1 MRPGMNAMV
10 QSLRELSQTKLI
22 ALAAT
27 AFFLLGFFIFLSVNA
42 SSPVMAPLYSNIALD
57 ESGTIVQEIEKM
69 AVPYE
74 LGMGGAQIMVPADR
88 VEEIRVKLA
97 QMGLPSQ
104 GSMTGYEIFD
114 KSEALG
120 TSNFVLNVN
129 KLRALEGELGRTIS
143 SFQKVE
149 NARVHLVIPKREL
162 FTREKTEPTA
172 SVALKVRGLAE
183 LDKNEIAAIKHLVA
197 TAVPGLKPSRITIV
211 DQHGNLLARGIEDEN
226 DPEALAATAQEYRQ
240 NYESKLRSTIERL
253 LERSVGMGN
262 VKAEV
267 TADIDFDRVVTNSET
282 FDPEGQVARS
292 VQGVEENEKTT
303 ERDQKDNVSV
313 GQNLPDPTGGQGV
326 LGSESVRSRSDETTN
341 FEISKTVENH
351 VKQTGTV
358 NRLSIAVLVDGTY
371 GTNENGERVYQPRT
385 EAQLAQLSSLVRSA
399 VGYDESR
406 GDKVEV
412 INMQF
417 MRDTAALEEGPLDF
431 IKEDMPNIIQTL
443 VIGGVAILFIL
454 LVVRPLVAR
463 AIATNAEGEQEDD
476 ELKRALLGGPSMT
489 ARLPDFSGEED
500 DSFITIDKVDGGIKA
515 AHLKKINELIESHPE
530 EAMSV
535 IRQWAFMEN

>member
-1 MRPGMNAMV
+1 MNAMV

>member
-1 MRPGMNAMV
+1 MNAMV

-22 ALAAT
+22 ALATT
-27 AFFLLGFFIFLSVNA
+27 ALFLIGFFLFLTLNA
-42 SSPVMAPLYSNIALD
+42 SKPVMAPLYSNVALD
-57 ESGTIVQEIEKM
+57 ESGTIVQELEKLGI
-69 AVPYE
+69 PYE
-74 LGMGGAQIMVPADR
+74 LNMGGAQILVATDR
-88 VEEIRVKLA
+88 VEEMRVKLA
-97 QMGLPSQ
+97 QMGLPSS

-143 SFQKVE
+143 SLSQVE
-149 NARVHLVIPKREL
+149 QARVHLVIPRREL

-172 SVALKVRGLAE
+172 SVALKVRGAAGLE
-183 LDKNEIAAIKHLVA
+183 KNEIAAIKHLVA

-211 DQHGNLLARGIEDEN
+211 DQNGNLLARGIEDEN
-226 DPEALAATAQEYRQ
+226 DPEAMAATAQEYRLS
-240 NYESKLRSTIERL
+240 YENKLKSTVERL
-253 LERSVGMGN
+253 LERSVGLGN

-267 TADIDFDRVVTNSET
+267 TADIDFDRVTTNSET

-292 VQGVEENEKTT
+292 VQGIEENEKST

-313 GQNLPDPTGGQGV
+313 GQNLPDAQQGQGV
-326 LGSESVRSRSDETTN
+326 LGSESQRNRTDETTN

-351 VKQTGTV
+351 VKQSGTV

-371 GTNENGERVYQPRT
+371 TTGDDGEKVYAPRSDT
-385 EAQLAQLSSLVRSA
+385 DLAQLASLVKSA
-399 VGYDESR
+399 VGYDEAR
-406 GDKVEV
+406 GDTVEV
-412 INMQF
+412 INMPF
-417 MRDTAALEEGPLDF
+417 AREVSPFEESPLEFLKQDIPS
-431 IKEDMPNIIQTL
+431 IVQTL

-463 AIATNAEGEQEDD
+463 AISTNSESEEEED
-476 ELKRALLGGPSMT
+476 ELKRALLGGPSMS
-489 ARLPDFSGEED
+489 RLPDLSGDDEEE
-500 DSFITIDKVDGGIKA
+500 SLITISRVEGGVKSSS
-515 AHLKKINELIESHPE
+515 LKKINELIDAHPD

-535 IRQWAFMEN
+535 IRQWAFVGEN